1 MRGKHSCIYILQARR
16 TKYGGKLPA
25 GLLNAGNL
33 ALICQLAE
41 ANTADA
47 VVAQVG
53 MGTAADL
60 AAVVLTGGVLGGLL
74 LLDLH

>member
-1 MRGKHSCIYILQARR
+1 MRAFCAAV
-16 TKYGGKLPA
+16 LPRSLLDA
-25 GLLNAGNL
+25 GDL
-33 ALICQLAE
+33 ALVCQLAE

-53 MGTAADL
+53 VGAAADL